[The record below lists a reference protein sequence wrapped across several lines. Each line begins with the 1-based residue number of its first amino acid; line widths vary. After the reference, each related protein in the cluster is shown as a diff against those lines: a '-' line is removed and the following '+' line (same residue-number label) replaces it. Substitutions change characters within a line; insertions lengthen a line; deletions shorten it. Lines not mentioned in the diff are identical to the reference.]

1 MSGSLGT
8 SACYV
13 RVSSGLGGMD
23 SMGGGVHDGEIR
35 VGLFDLSVC
44 SYGGV
49 GVDHHSLCM
58 FGGGGNWWCRH
69 GYSWIGLDLMV
80 GGDDR
85 DMLRWFACP
94 KAVNFGV
101 A

>member
-1 MSGSLGT
+1 M
-8 SACYV
+8 V

-58 FGGGGNWWCRH
+58 SGGV
-69 GYSWIGLDLMV
+69 SWMGLD
-80 GGDDR
+80 
-85 DMLRWFACP
+85 
-94 KAVNFGV
+94 
-101 A
+101 